1 MPISNLTNILR
12 KNIVKMG
19 NLFAVKARGKA
30 SSANVPAVPNAIE
43 VGIPS
48 PLGNVG
54 TKIEVKVNQQK
65 MKDKDGRDISGAE
78 WAYEEGSGLYGP
90 KGKKYVIEPDK
101 ATVLAFPGKRSFL
114 LERSGNS
121 LLPIGAKGT
130 MFFPYVEHPGVGA
143 RPFFS
148 TSLSEK
154 VNEIMAILQ
163 SSFDEEAM
171 FKPIGDIWRD

>member
-1 MPISNLTNILR
+1 MPISSLTNILR

-30 SSANVPAVPNAIE
+30 SSANVPAVPDAIE

-130 MFFPYVEHPGVGA
+130 MFFPYVEHPGVGE
-143 RPFFS
+143 RPFFK
-148 TSLSEK
+148 TTLSEYADDLMK
-154 VNEIMAILQ
+154 IGSEGI
-163 SSFDEEAM
+163 EEFTWELIKEVWVA
-171 FKPIGDIWRD
+171 

>member
-1 MPISNLTNILR
+1 MPISSLTNILR

-30 SSANVPAVPNAIE
+30 SSANVPAVPDAIE

-90 KGKKYVIEPDK
+90 KGAKYPIVPK
-101 ATVLAFPGKRSFL
+101 NKSALAFPGSRSFL
-114 LERSGNS
+114 LERSGDS

-130 MFFPYVEHPGVGA
+130 MFFAEVEHPGVGE
-143 RPFFS
+143 RPFFK
-148 TSLSEK
+148 TTLSE
-154 VNEIMAILQ
+154 NE
-163 SSFDEEAM
+163 DELVG
-171 FKPIGDIWRD
+171 ISGDGMEELTWELIKEVWVA